1 MDGKIADKDNK
12 ENNLKIILIATSIF
26 IIAIPFIQ
34 KYTLESVVSYINNI
48 KVGAILSTIILFFI
62 PSLCMGIITPIILK
76 LKLNNLEM
84 AGKVSG
90 KINAIATMGGIVGT
104 FLGGF
109 ILIPNIGSSNILFV
123 LTIILVC
130 LIPLVNFKIK
140 EKSSIFVVIII
151 ISSLIAFNIYK
162 QKNELEGN
170 KVLEVKDSEYVSY
183 DTQYGRVIIYNSI
196 LNGENIRMLNIDSG
210 YESAT
215 FTDESKVNELVFDY
229 TKFYDLMFNANIEI
243 NNTLLIGG
251 AGYSYPKYYI
261 SHYPNKT
268 MDVVEIDNKITE
280 IAKKYFFLDKLIKD
294 YDLENNQRLNLINED
309 GRVYLNNNT
318 KKYDAILNDAFS
330 GSSPAKTLTTIENV
344 RNVKKSL
351 SKNGVYLTNIISS
364 LEGENSKFIQA
375 EVNTLKHVFKNVY
388 VIPCNYQNDLEKTQ
402 NNMVIATDDDL
413 EYKESYNL
421 NISDNA
427 IVITDE
433 YCPIDTLIPKSER

>member
-170 KVLEVKDSEYVSY
+170 KVLEIKDSEYVSY

-229 TKFYDLMFNANIEI
+229 TKFYDLMFNA
-243 NNTLLIGG
+243 
-251 AGYSYPKYYI
+251 
-261 SHYPNKT
+261 
-268 MDVVEIDNKITE
+268 
-280 IAKKYFFLDKLIKD
+280 KL
-294 YDLENNQRLNLINED
+294 QR
-309 GRVYLNNNT
+309 
-318 KKYDAILNDAFS
+318 
-330 GSSPAKTLTTIENV
+330 
-344 RNVKKSL
+344 
-351 SKNGVYLTNIISS
+351 
-364 LEGENSKFIQA
+364 
-375 EVNTLKHVFKNVY
+375 
-388 VIPCNYQNDLEKTQ
+388 
-402 NNMVIATDDDL
+402 
-413 EYKESYNL
+413 
-421 NISDNA
+421 
-427 IVITDE
+427 
-433 YCPIDTLIPKSER
+433 

>member
-170 KVLEVKDSEYVSY
+170 KVLEIKDSEYVSY

-261 SHYPNKT
+261 SHYLNKT

-309 GRVYLNNNT
+309 GRVYLNNNA

-388 VIPCNYQNDLEKTQ
+388 VIPCNYRDNLEKTQ

>member
-170 KVLEVKDSEYVSY
+170 KVLEIKDSEYVSY

-261 SHYPNKT
+261 SHYLNKT

-309 GRVYLNNNT
+309 GRVYLNNNA

-388 VIPCNYQNDLEKTQ
+388 VIPCNYKNDLEKTQ

>member
-170 KVLEVKDSEYVSY
+170 KVLEIKDSEYVSY

-309 GRVYLNNNT
+309 GRVYLNNNA

-364 LEGENSKFIQA
+364 LEGKNSKFIQA

>member
-1 MDGKIADKDNK
+1 
-12 ENNLKIILIATSIF
+12 
-26 IIAIPFIQ
+26 
-34 KYTLESVVSYINNI
+34 
-48 KVGAILSTIILFFI
+48 
-62 PSLCMGIITPIILK
+62 
-76 LKLNNLEM
+76 
-84 AGKVSG
+84 
-90 KINAIATMGGIVGT
+90 
-104 FLGGF
+104 
-109 ILIPNIGSSNILFV
+109 
-123 LTIILVC
+123 
-130 LIPLVNFKIK
+130 
-140 EKSSIFVVIII
+140 
-151 ISSLIAFNIYK
+151 
-162 QKNELEGN
+162 
-170 KVLEVKDSEYVSY
+170 
-183 DTQYGRVIIYNSI
+183 
-196 LNGENIRMLNIDSG
+196 MLNIDSG

-309 GRVYLNNNT
+309 GRVYLNNNA

-364 LEGENSKFIQA
+364 LEGKNSKFIQA

-402 NNMVIATDDDL
+402 NNMVIATDD
-413 EYKESYNL
+413 Y
-421 NISDNA
+421 I
-427 IVITDE
+427 
-433 YCPIDTLIPKSER
+433 